1 MGGRLL
7 YIEKLNHDLSKAYKM
22 TKYQNN
28 YSKDFY
34 LMCFQIFI
42 SNKRRKFNLMNK
54 LLAIIYLLFAN
65 SVFAIDIDEA
75 IKSTIEKIL
84 K

>member
-28 YSKDFY
+28 YSKDFLFDVFSNFY
-34 LMCFQIFI
+34 LEKKEE
-42 SNKRRKFNLMNK
+42 SFN
-54 LLAIIYLLFAN
+54 F
-65 SVFAIDIDEA
+65 
-75 IKSTIEKIL
+75 
-84 K
+84 